1 MNNDFKKG
9 FSFSAGVLVALLIPT
24 SIFFISSNLWSK
36 YSKNQAAKKEYSRKM
51 AKCIRNNPKM
61 ELGKAKRYCKTMI
74 INNITQVP
82 F

>member
-24 SIFFISSNLWSK
+24 SILFISSNLWSK

-51 AKCIRNNPKM
+51 AKCIKGNSNM
-61 ELGKAKRYCKTMI
+61 ESGKAKRFCKTMI
-74 INNITQVP
+74 ENNITQVP